1 MLIVDR
7 DNLRQP
13 FVPTVD
19 TMGSQNQGQECKT
32 GAIKA
37 INHQVTDERIISI
50 LLLRVISI
58 AIMIITIT
66 IILPKACTMIMN
78 HH

>member
-19 TMGSQNQGQECKT
+19 TMGSQNQGQECKA

-37 INHQVTDERIISI
+37 INHQVTDRIISI

-66 IILPKACTMIMN
+66 IILPKACKMIMN